1 MYVLYST
8 LDSIGLGWFKQ
19 EKQVPTIKVLLKKK
33 KMELN
38 NKNNN
43 L

>member
-1 MYVLYST
+1 MNST

-19 EKQVPTIKVLLKKK
+19 EKSSTYHKDSLEEK

-38 NKNNN
+38 YKNNN
-43 L
+43 Q